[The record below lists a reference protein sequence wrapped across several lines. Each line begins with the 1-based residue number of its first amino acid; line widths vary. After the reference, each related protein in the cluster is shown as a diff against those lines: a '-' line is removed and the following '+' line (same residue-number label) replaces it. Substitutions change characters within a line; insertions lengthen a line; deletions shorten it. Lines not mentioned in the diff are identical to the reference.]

1 MANRNDQGR
10 YITTGEKIRNF
21 TGWAFIIAVFL
32 ELVALPFYRNLNQVK
47 EEQTEA
53 PIQIQHLQTLKP
65 PPTPPPPT
73 PTPPPTPQPHQV
85 QQHPQSHPR
94 PLVVHVPPVHSA
106 GAGAAQPVYVP
117 PKNGSPNGV
126 PGGTGTA
133 APAPVETPGN
143 CPDPNQ
149 EAHTIDVPPVDYPQA
164 AEDAGLGEVDV
175 VVVVTVGP
183 SGELVGPPSIMSD
196 PAHNGAIER
205 EALRV
210 ARESTYAPH
219 LVNCKPVTTP
229 YQFIVTFT
237 PE

>member
-1 MANRNDQGR
+1 MAKPNDKGR
-10 YITTGEKIRNF
+10 YLTTGEKIRNF
-21 TGWAFIIAVFL
+21 TGWAFAIAVFL
-32 ELVALPFYRNLNQVK
+32 ELVVLPFYQSFSRVHP
-47 EEQTEA
+47 EQTEA
-53 PIQIQHLQTLKP
+53 PIKFYHLQTIK

-73 PTPPPTPQPHQV
+73 PTPPPTPQPKVV
-85 QQHPQSHPR
+85 QQHQQPNPK
-94 PLVVHVPPVHSA
+94 PLVVQPPRVHS
-106 GAGAAQPVYVP
+106 GGPGEAQPAYHAP
-117 PKNGSPNGV
+117 PHGGENGV

-133 APAPVETPGN
+133 SPAPVETPGN

-149 EAHTIDVPPVDYPQA
+149 DAHTIDVPPVEYPQA

-183 SGELVGPPSIMSD
+183 TGALVGAPSIMSD

-210 ARESTYAPH
+210 ARETTYAPH
-219 LVNCKPVTTP
+219 LENCKPVTTP